1 MDVNEQQVRIYTKK
15 DGKRPFSDWLRKLRD
30 QTAQQRIDARLTRVQ
45 LGNFGDSKSVGEG
58 VLELRV
64 DYGPGYR
71 VYFGRDGQDVVIL
84 LVGGDK
90 RTQAKDIDTARDYWA
105 DYKIGSSVI
114 LVAREVFREGLFFE
128 NAHHEQ
134 TH

>member
-105 DYKIGSSVI
+105 DYKI
-114 LVAREVFREGLFFE
+114 RKK
-128 NAHHEQ
+128 EQ
-134 TH
+134 ADDTNN